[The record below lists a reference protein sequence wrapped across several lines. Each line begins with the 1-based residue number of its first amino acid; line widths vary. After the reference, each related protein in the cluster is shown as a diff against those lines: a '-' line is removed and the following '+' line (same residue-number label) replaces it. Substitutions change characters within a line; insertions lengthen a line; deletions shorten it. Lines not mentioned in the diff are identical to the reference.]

1 MWEREAEMSK
11 SEWYK
16 VKKTWESIAGFEDG
30 GRVHGAKN
38 AAALRNG
45 KGKEVNSPLQFSEGK

>member
-1 MWEREAEMSK
+1 MSK